1 MRVALPVF
9 ERGRIAAWLRLDTRT
24 AIERAGS
31 DFAFDVR
38 DVEYD
43 AEATLGFE
51 TPSGPSLHLAAG
63 QLGRKNVD
71 APGSAFV
78 RWAGAAIESRDF
90 RDPAAPGLAWRASA
104 AAVLGEKALEANA
117 RVTADARWLL
127 RVGPALVGA
136 DATVDAVSPMLLVN
150 YARVLRETGRL
161 DEAADAWRAAVGIR
175 PRSAEARFALGNVLF
190 AMRDDRGAIDSYR
203 EALRLAPEWAPA
215 LAALGVAEER
225 GGDVEAALRS
235 HRRAVA
241 ADPLFFEAWNRI
253 GVLEERRGRLAEAR
267 TAYESGLGARPDDP
281 GLLFNHAKSCLRLG
295 DLGAGAPGRAPA
307 PPGSPCTAPA
317 IRSAAAG

>member
-136 DATVDAVSPMLLVN
+136 DATVDALLDGGDIRADLALGPRVDLILPGDRRVSFFARWLRERTELGGGITGLAAGIDFTEAAGTGARAAPPDVGGAVAMGAGDDRVARRLAV
-150 YARVLRETGRL
+150 RVLTPPLASRY
-161 DEAADAWRAAVGIR
+161 RAV
-175 PRSAEARFALGNVLF
+175 
-190 AMRDDRGAIDSYR
+190 
-203 EALRLAPEWAPA
+203 
-215 LAALGVAEER
+215 LGVAR
-225 GGDVEAALRS
+225 
-235 HRRAVA
+235 
-241 ADPLFFEAWNRI
+241 
-253 GVLEERRGRLAEAR
+253 
-267 TAYESGLGARPDDP
+267 
-281 GLLFNHAKSCLRLG
+281 HA
-295 DLGAGAPGRAPA
+295 
-307 PPGSPCTAPA
+307 
-317 IRSAAAG
+317 